1 MFNLHLSAEQLEIRD
16 TVRDFVTGEVK
27 PVTLKSDRLDSCD
40 RSLPLDVLDKASQ
53 MGLRTLSVS
62 EDNGGAGAD
71 TLTSVIV
78 AEELAT
84 GDADVAATLTETA
97 RLGHAVFDTLM
108 NDEQR
113 ERFLNAFL
121 EDDRFHLALAER
133 EPDAEIELGINYHR
147 PQGGPS
153 PLKTTA
159 VRSGNHEWVING
171 AKTCVANGPVAK
183 LFAVQVATDPAS
195 GRNGVSTILVPRDTP
210 GLTIRE
216 ANGGLAWHHGTSAE
230 LVFEDCRVPAE
241 NLLGAEG
248 AGHGRIERDGPQFP
262 AMNLG
267 IGRAAYEAALD
278 YAQIR
283 TQGGRLIV
291 EHQAIGSK
299 LADIAVRLEVAR
311 HTIWYVAW
319 AADHPEA
326 VADRSISALPLKDIA
341 RIFTS
346 EAVHEIAKDSA
357 EVFGAMGVMRDMPL
371 QKYVGDALIF
381 LHSGSGTSD
390 ARLRVAESLVGFQR
404 PAGNA

>member
-1 MFNLHLSAEQLEIRD
+1 MFNLQLSAEQLEIRD

-27 PVTLKSDRLDSCD
+27 PVTLKSDRLDRCD
-40 RSLPLDVLDKASQ
+40 RTLPLEVLDKASQ

-97 RLGHAVFDTLM
+97 RLGHILFDRLM

-113 ERFLNAFL
+113 ERFLAPFL
-121 EDDRFHLALAER
+121 EDDRYHLAFADR
-133 EPDAEIELGINYHR
+133 EPDSEAELGVHYHR
-147 PQGGPS
+147 PQGGPAS
-153 PLKTTA
+153 FKTAA
-159 VRSGNHEWVING
+159 VRAGNREWVLNG
-171 AKTCVANGPVAK
+171 AKAAVANGPVAK
-183 LFAVQVATDPAS
+183 LFAVQVTTDPAS

-210 GLTIRE
+210 GLTVRE
-216 ANGGLAWHHGTSAE
+216 TQGGLAWHHGGQAD
-230 LVFEDCRVPAE
+230 LIFEDCRVPAE
-241 NLLGAEG
+241 NLLGPEG
-248 AGHGRIERDGPQFP
+248 AGHGQIERDGPHFP

-267 IGRAAYEAALD
+267 VGRAAYEAALD
-278 YAQIR
+278 YAQMR
-283 TQGGRLIV
+283 VQGGRRII
-291 EHQAIGSK
+291 EHQAIGAK
-299 LADIAVRLEVAR
+299 LADIAIKLEIAR
-311 HTIWYVAW
+311 NTIWHVAW
-319 AADHPEA
+319 TADHPEA
-326 VADRSISALPLKDIA
+326 VADRSVSALPLQDIA

-346 EAVHEIAKDSA
+346 ETVHEIAKDSA

-381 LHSGSGTSD
+381 LHSGSGNAE
-390 ARLRVAESLVGFQR
+390 ARLRIAEALVGYQR